1 MKRLLKEMIRKNEKY
16 ILGILICGIISSF
29 FSVQLTKF
37 IMHIIDGVITTN
49 EQIPTFIS
57 RFFYEDTIYAK
68 ITVLAIFM
76 ISFIII
82 IAISNYIR
90 NYLTTKMRLGVN
102 QNLKMLLINHT
113 TYLEYNEYAKQ
124 ERSQILQ
131 RISTD
136 SANILDFVMDKYNL
150 IVDSVFILLFSMA
163 EMVRINILVTSVI
176 GIIILIITIMS
187 VWYFQKTKKVVRK
200 NVKLHEELI
209 EKNLNAIYNP
219 KMIKLFNRQQKEIAD
234 FNKNNEEYLT
244 NDKKAI
250 DYLIYYELIS
260 DAVRN
265 LKDPAIIL
273 MGGILF
279 ALGKINIGALMAFLT
294 YSNNVL
300 EYIQQ
305 IIYAVEGINDFL
317 VPLERISNYL
327 QLKEEKVD
335 NKIYPINKI

>member
-1 MKRLLKEMIRKNEKY
+1 MKRLLKEIIRRNEKY

-57 RFFYEDTIYAK
+57 RFFYENTIYAK
-68 ITVLAIFM
+68 IVVFAIFM

-82 IAISNYIR
+82 IATSNYIR

-176 GIIILIITIMS
+176 GIIILIII
-187 VWYFQKTKKVVRK
+187 Y
-200 NVKLHEELI
+200 LLI
-209 EKNLNAIYNP
+209 
-219 KMIKLFNRQQKEIAD
+219 
-234 FNKNNEEYLT
+234 
-244 NDKKAI
+244 
-250 DYLIYYELIS
+250 
-260 DAVRN
+260 
-265 LKDPAIIL
+265 
-273 MGGILF
+273 
-279 ALGKINIGALMAFLT
+279 
-294 YSNNVL
+294 
-300 EYIQQ
+300 
-305 IIYAVEGINDFL
+305 
-317 VPLERISNYL
+317 
-327 QLKEEKVD
+327 
-335 NKIYPINKI
+335 